1 MRFGTMPVEAARGAV
16 LAHAVSAPGG
26 LAFKKGR
33 VLSEADVAE
42 LRERGVEAVVATRL
56 EPGDVPEDEAA
67 ARLAAAVA
75 GPGVRA
81 GAAHTGR
88 VNLFASA
95 RGLLVADAPRV
106 DRLNARDEAI
116 TLATLPAFV
125 VVDPGRMVGTVKI
138 IPFAAP
144 AGALAE
150 CVAAAGGDAERALLR
165 VGPVPPAP
173 LSADPDRAARYAGKM
188 LDKTSPGHRRA
199 GRGPSA
205 ARSRARPRCPARGGP
220 ARGRAR
226 HGAPTPTW
234 LLVVGASAIADRRD
248 VIPAAIEAAG
258 GRVRHFGMPV
268 DPGNLSCWPS
278 TCGRPVLGLPGCAR
292 SPKAN
297 GFDWVWSGL
306 GRRRRGDAAD
316 ITRMGVGGLL
326 SEIPD
331 RPQPREATPKPAA
344 EPATSA
350 PRPKVAALVLAA
362 GRSRRMGERNKLLIE
377 VGGEPMVRHAVRAAL
392 ASGQREVVV
401 VTGHERERV
410 EAVLAGLPIRLVHN
424 PDYAVGGLSS
434 SLKAG
439 VGALGRK
446 LDGALVC
453 LGDMP
458 RLTSDHLRRLVAAFD
473 PGSGRAIVVPT
484 HGGKRGNPVLWSSA
498 YFPAMR
504 ELEGDVGAR
513 HLLGEHAAEVV
524 EVELDDD
531 APLLDVDTPE
541 ALARLLRREAPVP
554 A

>member
-16 LAHAVSAPGG
+16 LAHAVAAPGG

-88 VNLFASA
+88 VNLFATA

-116 TLATLPAFV
+116 TLATLPAFA

-144 AGALAE
+144 AGALAD
-150 CVAAAGGDAERALLR
+150 CVALAGGDAERPVIRVAPFRPLR
-165 VGPVPPAP
+165 YRLVQTVLPGTPA
-173 LSADPDRAARYAGKM
+173 KV
-188 LDKTSPGHRRA
+188 LDKTSRVTAERVA
-199 GRGPSA
+199 GVGGELA
-205 ARSRARPRCPARGGP
+205 GEARCPHEVVPLA
-220 ARGRAR
+220 AELGRSPDADI
-226 HGAPTPTW
+226 

-268 DPGNLSCWPS
+268 DPGNLLLLAEHA
-278 TCGRPVLGLPGCAR
+278 GRPVLGLPGCAR

-297 GFDWVWSGL
+297 GFDWVLERLAAGVEVTP
-306 GRRRRGDAAD
+306 AD

-331 RPQPREATPKPAA
+331 RPQPREAISRPGT
-344 EPATSA
+344 EPATNA
-350 PRPKVAALVLAA
+350 PRPRVAALVLAA

-392 ASGQREVVV
+392 AAGLREVVV

-424 PDYAVGGLSS
+424 PDYAEGGLSS

-504 ELEGDVGAR
+504 ELEGDVGAK
-513 HLLGEHAAEVV
+513 HLIGEHAAEVV
-524 EVELDDD
+524 EVELADD

-541 ALARLLRREAPVP
+541 ALARLLRREEEPVP